1 MVQLTTPH
9 VRGAGA
15 GAAPALSVRGVS
27 KRYGRSTVLRD
38 FSLSVSPGEVHGL
51 LGPNG
56 SGKSTALHI
65 ISGLVVP
72 DGGTVTLSGV
82 PVEKKES
89 RRHLGLAPD
98 DLALPTTLT
107 GSEYVDF
114 HAAMRGR
121 SDDRRR
127 DHLIDAL
134 GMRPFLDRAVGDYSH
149 GMKRKIQIVAATCH
163 APELVV
169 LDEPM
174 RGLDPDAGL
183 VLRHLIRQIATSGR
197 AVLIA
202 THDMLRAER
211 DCDAVTILDA
221 GVTVAQGAPHHLIAG
236 SNALSLEEVFMER
249 TGLTTANAQRI
260 DQIDAAFASA
270 PSRA

>member
-1 MVQLTTPH
+1 LTEPH
-9 VRGAGA
+9 GWGVGA
-15 GAAPALSVRGVS
+15 GAAPALHVQGVS
-27 KRYGRSTVLRD
+27 KRYGRVTVLQN

-65 ISGLVVP
+65 ISGLVVA
-72 DGGTVTLSGV
+72 DGGTVALSGI
-82 PVEKKES
+82 PVEHKTS

-107 GSEYVDF
+107 GGEYLDF

-121 SDDRRR
+121 GDDRRR
-127 DHLIDAL
+127 AHLIDAM
-134 GMRPFLDRAVGDYSH
+134 GMQPFLDRAVGDYSH

-163 APELVV
+163 APELVI
-169 LDEPM
+169 LDEPL

-183 VLRHLIRQIATSGR
+183 VLRHLIHKIAASGR

-221 GVTVAQGAPHHLIAG
+221 GVTVAQGPPQELMA
-236 SNALSLEEVFMER
+236 SSSALSLEEVFMER
-249 TGLTTANAQRI
+249 TGLTAANAQRI
-260 DQIDAAFASA
+260 DEIDAAFGTVGA
-270 PSRA
+270 PS